1 MHVRPAKDWYNNLS
15 GTNDMK
21 LIVGLGNPGKKYE
34 KTRHNLGYRVVDRL
48 ADTLGFDIDK
58 EAFNGFYAKESI
70 FGEQVLLFKPT
81 TYMNLSGT
89 AVQEI
94 ASFFKIELQ
103 DILIIYDDMA
113 LEPGRIR
120 LRPAGSSGGHNGI
133 QNIIEVFK
141 TEDIKR
147 MRIGIGE
154 PENNGVDYVLGKPT
168 KAQAELIDIAIG
180 EASEAIKDYL
190 RNGFTSAMAKYN

>member
-1 MHVRPAKDWYNNLS
+1 
-15 GTNDMK
+15 MK

-34 KTRHNLGYRVVDRL
+34 KTRHNLGYRVIDRL
-48 ADTLGFDIDK
+48 ADSLGFHIDK

-81 TYMNLSGT
+81 TYMNMSGT

-94 ASFFKIELQ
+94 ASFFKIELP

-154 PENNGVDYVLGKPT
+154 PENNGIDYVLGKPT

>member
-1 MHVRPAKDWYNNLS
+1 
-15 GTNDMK
+15 MK

-34 KTRHNLGYRVVDRL
+34 KTRHNLGYRVVDSL
-48 ADTLGFDIDK
+48 ADSLGFSIDK
-58 EAFNGFYAKESI
+58 VAFNGLYTKETI
-70 FGEQVLLFKPT
+70 FGEPVILFKPT

-94 ASFFKIELQ
+94 KAYFNIAT
-103 DILIIYDDMA
+103 DDMLIIYDDMA

-120 LRPAGSSGGHNGI
+120 LRPSGSSGGHNGI
-133 QNIIEVFK
+133 QNIMEVLK

-147 MRIGIGE
+147 LRVGIGE
-154 PENNGVDYVLGKPT
+154 PEYDGMDYVLGKPT
-168 KAQAELIDIAIG
+168 KEQAKLIDIAVG
-180 EASEAIKDYL
+180 ESTEALKVYL